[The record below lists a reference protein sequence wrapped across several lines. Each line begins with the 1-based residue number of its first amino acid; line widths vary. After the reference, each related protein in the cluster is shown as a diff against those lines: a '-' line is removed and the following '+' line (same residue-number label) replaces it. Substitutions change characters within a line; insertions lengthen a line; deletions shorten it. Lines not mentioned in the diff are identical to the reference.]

1 MVSNSLSNNNTTNMK
16 TVRKE
21 LNEVNKDEL
30 DGIKSENI
38 IISEGEES
46 KSKKEI
52 EINANI
58 VAEN

>member
-1 MVSNSLSNNNTTNMK
+1 MK

-46 KSKKEI
+46 KSNKEI

-58 VAEN
+58 VAEK